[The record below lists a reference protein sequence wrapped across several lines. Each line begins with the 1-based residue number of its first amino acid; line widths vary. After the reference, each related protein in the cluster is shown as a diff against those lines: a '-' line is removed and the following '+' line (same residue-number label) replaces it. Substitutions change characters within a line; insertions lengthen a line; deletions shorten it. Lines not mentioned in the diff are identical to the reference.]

1 MRGHRRGQQG
11 AILVLTAFL
20 LPFIILFTGFAVD
33 AGNAYI
39 HRSKLQNSVDAAAL
53 AGGYKYAENESLND
67 TKIIVDDYMKL
78 NQGKDTYKIN
88 NITPNSRSE
97 DDAIIT
103 DITVDVSEKVP
114 IYFLGAALKYFYV
127 DITDEEAKN
136 WNIKVAA
143 TVRVKKGKKGTSSNQ
158 PSSIFDYAMI
168 GARRK
173 PATHDYQYVNY
184 MPWNADVPQSF
195 IFTSPIKIK
204 GKLHA
209 NGAIYLNDYYEKSG
223 DYSIYVEKFSCYAET
238 DADLWD
244 NFRGGDTYF
253 DHYINGIDGYYE
265 NGKKIYYYEQTPDE
279 VYRAHVNKGHMND
292 EKIPGIHGL
301 NGDMSW
307 RFYARFGT
315 FDHKDYTA
323 ENSHTNDIDI
333 DLSDK
338 NPLTKSVYD
347 MVEYYRKMSPEERE
361 KNYVYVDTDGK
372 YYKQWLSMK
381 PRKQYEFT
389 QSHNKQIYPGITCN
403 TWGFPF
409 YKQQGASF
417 VDSNVYKI
425 IIVDGNLNI
434 NGIPADVMHNNETD
448 HAIFISLHGDIHIQ
462 NDGPF
467 YGYAYA
473 PQGNILLDGN
483 NRIYGSIVAQS
494 IRSSSAYTIE
504 HKKFTEGGTPG
515 GDNESSSD
523 SSPSI
528 SLIK

>member
-53 AGGYKYAENESLND
+53 AGGDKYAENESLND

>member
-39 HRSKLQNSVDAAAL
+39 HHSKLQNSVDAAAL

-136 WNIKVAA
+136 WNIKVTA

>member
-1 MRGHRRGQQG
+1 MRGHRGGQQG

-33 AGNAYI
+33 AGNAYV
-39 HRSKLQNSVDAAAL
+39 HHSKLQNAVDAAAL
-53 AGGYKYAENESLND
+53 AGGHKYAENESLND
-67 TKIIVDDYMKL
+67 TKIIVNDYMKL
-78 NQGKDTYKIN
+78 NQGKDTYTIDD
-88 NITPNSRSE
+88 ITPNKSQE
-97 DDAIIT
+97 DNSVIT

-114 IYFLGAALKYFYV
+114 IYFLGAALKYFHA
-127 DITDEEAKN
+127 DITDEEANN
-136 WNIKVAA
+136 WTVKASA
-143 TVRVKKGKKGTSSNQ
+143 TVRIKKGKSTPSNQ
-158 PSSIFDYAMI
+158 SNSIFDYAMI

-173 PATHDYQYVNY
+173 PATHDYQYVGY

-195 IFTSPIKIK
+195 IFTSPITIK

-209 NGAIYLNDYYEKSG
+209 NGSIYLNDYNEKGG

-244 NFRGGDTYF
+244 YFRGGDTYF
-253 DHYINGIDGYYE
+253 DHYIDGIDSYYE
-265 NGKKIYYYEQTPDE
+265 NGKKIYYYEQTPYE
-279 VYRAHVNKGHMND
+279 TYSKHVNKGHIDD

-333 DLSDK
+333 DLSEK
-338 NPLTKSVYD
+338 NPLTKSIYN
-347 MVEYYRKMSPEERE
+347 MVEYYRNMSPEERE

-372 YYKQWLSMK
+372 YNKQWLSMK
-381 PRKQYEFT
+381 PRKMYEFT
-389 QSHNKQIYPGITCN
+389 PSKNKQIYPGITCN
-403 TWGFPF
+403 TGGVPF
-409 YKQQGASF
+409 YKKQGASF
-417 VDSNVYKI
+417 IDSNVYKI

-434 NGIPADVMHNNETD
+434 NGIPSDVIHNNEND
-448 HAIFISLHGDIHIQ
+448 YAIFISLHGDIHIQ

-473 PQGNILLDGN
+473 PQGNILLDGS
-483 NRIYGSIVAQS
+483 NRIYGSVVAQS

-504 HKKFTEGGTPG
+504 HKTFTESGTSGGNDEP
-515 GDNESSSD
+515 SSD

>member
-389 QSHNKQIYPGITCN
+389 PSHNKQIYPGITCN

-409 YKQQGASF
+409 YKQQGASS